1 MAIVATVTASIAIT
15 ATGTDRRWRGTV
27 REWRTGA
34 PTASAPDARFGPAAC
49 RAAIA
54 GQTGEHFPASLAA
67 ARCPIDGPAS
77 FPPRCISPFP
87 DYTAFRD

>member
-1 MAIVATVTASIAIT
+1 IVAIATASIITT

-27 REWRTGA
+27 RDPRTGA

-54 GQTGEHFPASLAA
+54 GQTGEHLPASLTA

-77 FPPRCISPFP
+77 FPPRCHSPFP
-87 DYTAFRD
+87 DYTASRD